1 MAETAFSQDE
11 LRERLYAE
19 IRDDAR
25 IVMLGFTGEDAGHMQ
40 PMAAFVREGGGPFW
54 FFTHKSTDL
63 YRDAGAGREAM
74 ACVMATSGKLQACVM
89 GRLAVAQDR
98 AAVDEFWSPY
108 VAAWHPGGKDDP
120 ELGLLRFDPA
130 GARLWIATSGTLGF
144 AYEIAKANLAK
155 TMPDVGVKAD
165 LAL

>member
-1 MAETAFSQDE
+1 MTEAEFSQDE

-19 IRDDAR
+19 VRADAR
-25 IVMLGFTGEDAGHMQ
+25 IVMLGLVGEKAGHMQ

-54 FFTHKSTDL
+54 FFTHTSTDL
-63 YRDAGAGREAM
+63 YRDAGAGRDAM
-74 ACVMATSGKLQACVM
+74 ACLMASDGKFQACVL
-89 GRLAVAQDR
+89 GRLAVARDR

-120 ELGLLRFDPA
+120 ELGLLRLDPA
-130 GARLWIATSGTLGF
+130 EARLWIAKSGALGF
-144 AYEIAKANLAK
+144 AYEIAKANLTK
-155 TMPDVGVKAD
+155 TLPEVGVKAD